1 MDLIDLSNYNSETLN
16 NLEIVSSFFVDIFY
30 NHLYLEGKKLKLN
43 NETQSV
49 TEGYKLALKIYLS
62 SLNDI
67 GKYKQILNCLIKY
80 FIYHYCSRKNTYL
93 EYSNALE
100 IIILEFVPDD
110 YYNSLSFAN
119 KGQILKKVITSGLN
133 QMILKIYST
142 ETLKLI
148 IDYHDEKDNIKVLQ
162 DDMLHLFL
170 VERETIYKYFIV
182 SETNNNS
189 NINPDNIKMMLVNN
203 VKSKMKNLEDN
214 LAKEKKKNEDLI
226 NIKKY
231 SLLKISK
238 LIKLNKN
245 LEESNKKLKEK
256 ITIYKKELNYYKEN
270 ELNLH
275 AHEDLSEKNNIQ
287 DLVDKEN
294 ENLLKQNKFNFNNN
308 EDLLEKNNIQDLV
321 DKENE
326 NLLKQNKS
334 DPTLDPL
341 NMVSITKIEEEDNN
355 DDNNLFK
362 SINNIE
368 TSLNVV
374 NKNKMDNEEY
384 DDNNKD
390 KNIINLNEFINNL

>member
-67 GKYKQILNCLIKY
+67 EKYKQILNCLIKY
-80 FIYHYCSRKNTYL
+80 FIYHYSSRKNTYL

-231 SLLKISK
+231 SILKISK

-256 ITIYKKELNYYKEN
+256 ITIYKNELNYYKEN

-275 AHEDLSEKNNIQ
+275 AHEDLS
-287 DLVDKEN
+287 
-294 ENLLKQNKFNFNNN
+294 
-308 EDLLEKNNIQDLV
+308 EKNNIQDLV